1 MNKIVLDTFIQKYN
15 LGGKINSVKQES
27 NGNTL
32 STRFISPDK
41 SLLGELTLTKQ
52 TLPEFEVGVY
62 DTPLLSSMLGS
73 LADSIDFKLVNI
85 DGNPVAFH
93 LTDSVIS
100 ADYVLAAIGV
110 IPDVPELKN
119 IPEFST
125 LVNIDSQ
132 FINSFI
138 RGKGA
143 LADVETFAINPV
155 DGGVEFV
162 IGYSDINSNRISIK
176 VQSGAVNMTDSIV
189 FNANLFKE
197 LLNAN
202 KECSKATLQ
211 ISDKGLAHIEFNV
224 DDFNVKYWLV
234 SQQVQYEF
242 TRIMG

>member
-15 LGGKINSVKQES
+15 LGGNVNSVKWES
-27 NGNTL
+27 SGDTL

-52 TLPEFEVGVY
+52 ALPEFEVGVY
-62 DTPLLSSMLGS
+62 DTPLLSKMLGT
-73 LADSIDFKLVNI
+73 LADKVDFSLTEVDNT
-85 DGNPVAFH
+85 PVAFKIS
-93 LTDSVIS
+93 DSIMTS
-100 ADYVLAAIGV
+100 DYVLAAIGV

-119 IPEFST
+119 VPEFTT

-143 LADVETFAINPV
+143 LADVDTFAINPV

-162 IGYSDINSNRISIK
+162 IGYSDINSNRITIK
-176 VQSGAVNMTDSIV
+176 AQSGAVNMTDSIV

-197 LLNAN
+197 LLSVN

-234 SQQVQYEF
+234 SQQV
-242 TRIMG
+242 

>member
-1 MNKIVLDTFIQKYN
+1 MNKIILDTFIQKYN
-15 LGGKINSVKQES
+15 LGGNVNSVKWES
-27 NGNTL
+27 DGNTL

-62 DTPLLSSMLGS
+62 DTPLLSRMLGTLS
-73 LADSIDFKLVNI
+73 DNVDFTLTQVDNT
-85 DGNPVAFH
+85 PVAFH
-93 LTDSVIS
+93 FSDSIIS

-119 IPEFST
+119 VPEFNT
-125 LVNIDSQ
+125 LVNIDAQ
-132 FINSFI
+132 FISSFI
-138 RGKGA
+138 RGKSA
-143 LADVETFAINPV
+143 LPDIETFAVNPV
-155 DGGVEFV
+155 DGGLEFV

-176 VQSGAVNMTDSIV
+176 VQSGAVSLTESIV

-197 LLNAN
+197 VLNAN
-202 KECSKATLQ
+202 KECSQATLQ

-234 SQQVQYEF
+234 SQQV
-242 TRIMG
+242 

>member
-15 LGGKINSVKQES
+15 LGGNVNSVKWES
-27 NGNTL
+27 SGDTL

-41 SLLGELTLTKQ
+41 SLLGELTLAKQ
-52 TLPEFEVGVY
+52 SLPEFEVGVY
-62 DTPLLSSMLGS
+62 DTPLLSRMLGTLS
-73 LADSIDFKLVNI
+73 DNVDFTLTQVDNT
-85 DGNPVAFH
+85 PVAFH
-93 LTDSVIS
+93 FSDSIIS

-119 IPEFST
+119 VPEFNT
-125 LVNIDSQ
+125 LVNIDAQ

-138 RGKGA
+138 RGKSA
-143 LADVETFAINPV
+143 LADIEHFAVNPLI
-155 DGGVEFV
+155 GGLEFV

-176 VQSGAVNMTDSIV
+176 IQSGAVAMTEPIV

-197 LLNAN
+197 VLSAN

-234 SQQVQYEF
+234 SQQ
-242 TRIMG
+242 T

>member
-15 LGGKINSVKQES
+15 LGGNVNSVKWES
-27 NGNTL
+27 SGDTL

-52 TLPEFEVGVY
+52 ALPEFEVGVY
-62 DTPLLSSMLGS
+62 DTPLLSKMLGT
-73 LADSIDFKLVNI
+73 LADKVDFSLTEVDNT
-85 DGNPVAFH
+85 PVAFKIS
-93 LTDSVIS
+93 DSIMTS
-100 ADYVLAAIGV
+100 DYVLAAIGV

-119 IPEFST
+119 VPEFTT

-143 LADVETFAINPV
+143 LADVDTFAINPV

-162 IGYSDINSNRISIK
+162 IGYSDINSNRITIK
-176 VQSGAVNMTDSIV
+176 AQSGAVNMTDSIV

-211 ISDKGLAHIEFNV
+211 ISDKGLAYIEFNV

-234 SQQVQYEF
+234 SQQV
-242 TRIMG
+242 

>member
-1 MNKIVLDTFIQKYN
+1 MNKITLDTFIQKYN
-15 LGGKINSVKQES
+15 LGGNVNSVKWNS
-27 NGNTL
+27 DGTTL

-41 SLLGELTLTKQ
+41 GLLGELTLTRQ

-62 DTPLLSSMLGS
+62 DTPLLSKMLGT
-73 LADSIDFKLVNI
+73 LADTVDFTLTKVDNT
-85 DGNPVAFH
+85 PVAFH
-93 LTDSVIS
+93 FTDSIMS

-119 IPEFST
+119 VPEFNT
-125 LVNIDSQ
+125 LVNINEQ
-132 FINSFI
+132 FISSFI
-138 RGKGA
+138 RAKGA
-143 LADVETFAINPV
+143 LADVETFAINPI
-155 DGGVEFV
+155 DNGLEFV

-176 VQSGAVNMTDSIV
+176 IQSGAVAMTEPIV

-197 LLNAN
+197 VLSAN

-234 SQQVQYEF
+234 SQQ
-242 TRIMG
+242 T

>member
-15 LGGKINSVKQES
+15 LGGNVNSVKWES
-27 NGNTL
+27 SGDTL

-41 SLLGELTLTKQ
+41 SLLGELTLAKQ
-52 TLPEFEVGVY
+52 SLPEFEVGVY
-62 DTPLLSSMLGS
+62 DTPLLSKMLGT
-73 LADSIDFKLVNI
+73 LADKVDFTLTKVDNT
-85 DGNPVAFH
+85 PVAFH
-93 LTDSVIS
+93 FTDSVMS

-119 IPEFST
+119 VPEFNT
-125 LVNIDSQ
+125 LVNINEQ
-132 FINSFI
+132 FISSFI

-143 LADVETFAINPV
+143 LADVETFAVNPI
-155 DGGVEFV
+155 DGGLEFV

-176 VQSGAVNMTDSIV
+176 IQSGAVAMTEPIV

-197 LLNAN
+197 VLSAN

-234 SQQVQYEF
+234 SQQ
-242 TRIMG
+242 I

>member
-15 LGGKINSVKQES
+15 LGGKINSVKWES

-41 SLLGELTLTKQ
+41 SLLGELTLIKQ

-62 DTPLLSSMLGS
+62 DTPLLSKMLGS

-85 DGNPVAFH
+85 DDNPVAFH

-119 IPEFST
+119 IPEFTT
-125 LVNIDSQ
+125 LVNLDSQ

-143 LADVETFAINPV
+143 LADVETFTVNPV
-155 DGGVEFV
+155 DNGVEFV

-176 VQSGAVNMTDSIV
+176 VQSGAVDMTESIT
-189 FNANLFKE
+189 FNAELFKE

-234 SQQVQYEF
+234 SQQV
-242 TRIMG
+242 

>member
-1 MNKIVLDTFIQKYN
+1 MNKITLDTFIQKYN
-15 LGGKINSVKQES
+15 LGGNVNSVKWNSDGE
-27 NGNTL
+27 TL
-32 STRFISPDK
+32 STRFVSSDK

-62 DTPLLSSMLGS
+62 DTPLLSKMLGT
-73 LADSIDFKLVNI
+73 LADKVDFTLTKVDN
-85 DGNPVAFH
+85 NPVAFH
-93 LTDSVIS
+93 LNDSVIS
-100 ADYVLAAIGV
+100 VDYVLAAVGV
-110 IPDVPELKN
+110 IPDVPDLKN
-119 IPEFST
+119 EPEYNT
-125 LVNIDSQ
+125 LVNIDTQ

-143 LADVETFAINPV
+143 LADVETFAVNPV
-155 DGGVEFV
+155 DGGLEFV

-176 VQSGAVNMTDSIV
+176 VQSGAVSLTDPVV

-197 LLNAN
+197 VLNAN

-234 SQQVQYEF
+234 SQQV
-242 TRIMG
+242 

>member
-15 LGGKINSVKQES
+15 LGGNVNSVKWES
-27 NGNTL
+27 SGDIL

-41 SLLGELTLTKQ
+41 RLLGELTLVKQ

-62 DTPLLSSMLGS
+62 DTLLLSKMLGT
-73 LADSIDFKLVNI
+73 LADKVDFTLTKVDNT
-85 DGNPVAFH
+85 PVAFH
-93 LTDSVIS
+93 FTDSVMS
-100 ADYVLAAIGV
+100 ADYVLAAVGV

-119 IPEFST
+119 IPEFNT

-143 LADVETFAINPV
+143 LADVETFAINPI
-155 DGGVEFV
+155 DTGLEFV

-176 VQSGAVNMTDSIV
+176 VQSGAVSITDSIV

-197 LLNAN
+197 VLSAN

-234 SQQVQYEF
+234 SQQ
-242 TRIMG
+242 T

>member
-15 LGGKINSVKQES
+15 LGGNVNSVKWES
-27 NGNTL
+27 SGDTL

-52 TLPEFEVGVY
+52 ALPEFEVGVY
-62 DTPLLSSMLGS
+62 DTPLLSKMLGT
-73 LADSIDFKLVNI
+73 LADKVDFSLTEVDNT
-85 DGNPVAFH
+85 PVAFKIS
-93 LTDSVIS
+93 DSIMTS
-100 ADYVLAAIGV
+100 DYVLAAIGV

-119 IPEFST
+119 IPEFTT

-234 SQQVQYEF
+234 SQQV
-242 TRIMG
+242 

>member
-1 MNKIVLDTFIQKYN
+1 MNKITLDTFIQKYN
-15 LGGKINSVKQES
+15 LGGNINSVKWES
-27 NGNTL
+27 TGDTL

-41 SLLGELTLTKQ
+41 SLLGELTLSKQ

-62 DTPLLSSMLGS
+62 DTPLLSKMIGT
-73 LADSIDFKLVNI
+73 LADKVDFSLTEVDNM
-85 DGNPVAFH
+85 PVAFK
-93 LTDSVIS
+93 LSDSIMK

-110 IPDVPELKN
+110 IPDVPALKN
-119 IPEFST
+119 TPEFNT
-125 LVNIDSQ
+125 IVNIDSQ

-143 LADVETFAINPV
+143 LGDVDTFAINPV
-155 DGGVEFV
+155 DNGVEFV

-176 VQSGAVNMTDSIV
+176 AKSDAVNMKDSIV

-197 LLNAN
+197 LLSAN

-234 SQQVQYEF
+234 SQQV
-242 TRIMG
+242 

>member
-1 MNKIVLDTFIQKYN
+1 MNKITLDTFIQKYN
-15 LGGKINSVKQES
+15 LGGNINSVKWNS
-27 NGNTL
+27 DGDTL

-41 SLLGELTLTKQ
+41 SLLGELTLVKQ

-62 DTPLLSSMLGS
+62 DTLLLSRMLGT
-73 LADSIDFKLVNI
+73 LADTVDFTLTKVDNT
-85 DGNPVAFH
+85 PVAFH
-93 LTDSVIS
+93 FTDSIMS

-119 IPEFST
+119 VPEFNT
-125 LVNIDSQ
+125 LVNINEQ
-132 FINSFI
+132 FISSFI
-138 RGKGA
+138 RAKGA
-143 LADVETFAINPV
+143 LADVETFAVNPLI
-155 DGGVEFV
+155 GGLEFV

-176 VQSGAVNMTDSIV
+176 IQSGAVAMTESIV

-197 LLNAN
+197 ILSAN

-234 SQQVQYEF
+234 SQQ
-242 TRIMG
+242 T